1 MSLEPC
7 LQGCNRGSAQYL
19 KDNNIILLTNK
30 EKYYIAV
37 QRIKILIVLQPSI
50 LSHSTEG
57 DKRFK
62 EFWVSGITK
71 LLMFWL
77 KAVLNIDFRRV
88 CFSL

>member
-7 LQGCNRGSAQYL
+7 PQGCNRGSAQYL
-19 KDNNIILLTNK
+19 KDNNIILLTNS

-37 QRIKILIVLQPSI
+37 QRIKILIVLQSST

-77 KAVLNIDFRRV
+77 QAVLNIDFRRV